1 MGILECSFIIWLSGI
16 FIAICCLAS
25 EKWHNKAK
33 LYLCWSLFPFPL
45 IFRPRKMGYL
55 KSWLLFLVSPFMIV
69 IYWVILMA
77 LILSSFSDMSK
88 GQPYSIPYHT
98 KEDLR
103 RISGVEFPEVIP
115 VDSGCVD
122 DCCLSET
129 IMKFVPDKPLDR
141 RFFHKL
147 DKACKEDPCCWSK
160 DSLGYRYYIY
170 PELPI
175 DRPNGTH
182 IRQVEVDGKMV
193 DDWDGNF
200 IEVRIPYIGDTIYV
214 KDGWIR

>member
-1 MGILECSFIIWLSGI
+1 MGIFECLFLLWFSGI
-16 FIAICCLAS
+16 LIAICCLAN

-45 IFRPRKMGYL
+45 IFRPGRLGYL

-69 IYWVILMA
+69 VYCIILMM
-77 LILSSFSDMSK
+77 LIVSSMSDTYQ
-88 GQPYSIPYHT
+88 GQAYTIPYHT
-98 KEDLR
+98 NEDLR
-103 RISGVEFPEVIP
+103 RITGVEFPEVIP
-115 VDSGCVD
+115 ADS
-122 DCCLSET
+122 DCIDECCMSVT
-129 IMKFVPDKPLDR
+129 IMKFVPKIPLNKK
-141 RFFHKL
+141 FFHKL
-147 DKACKEDPCCWSK
+147 DRVCKKDPCCWSK
-160 DSLGYRYYIY
+160 DSLGYHYYIY

-182 IRQVEVDGKMV
+182 KRQVEVDGKMV

-200 IEVRIPYIGDTIYV
+200 IEVRIPYIGDTICV

>member
-1 MGILECSFIIWLSGI
+1 MGLFECLFLLWFSGIL
-16 FIAICCLAS
+16 IAICCLAN

-45 IFRPRKMGYL
+45 IFRPGRLGYL

-69 IYWVILMA
+69 VYCIILMM
-77 LILSSFSDMSK
+77 LIVSSMSDTYQ
-88 GQPYSIPYHT
+88 GQAYTIPYHT
-98 KEDLR
+98 NEDLR
-103 RISGVEFPEVIP
+103 RITGVEFPEVIP
-115 VDSGCVD
+115 ADSDCID
-122 DCCLSET
+122 ECCLSET
-129 IMKFVPDKPLDR
+129 IMKFVPNKPLSR
-141 RFFHKL
+141 KFFRKL
-147 DKACKEDPCCWSK
+147 DKVCKE
-160 DSLGYRYYIY
+160 SLGYRYYIY

-182 IRQVEVDGKMV
+182 KRKVEVDGKMV

-200 IEVRIPYIGDTIYV
+200 IEVRIPYIGDTICV